1 MIKTVSAVVSSL
13 IETSILAYVALFRP
27 RLPTG
32 WLVSESLLFGDAET
46 SSDWLLTQ
54 GKIATRIASVFPKRK
69 DFVRLRC
76 KLTVDSEN
84 LRFSNE
90 KERMNYR

>member
-46 SSDWLLTQ
+46 SSD
-54 GKIATRIASVFPKRK
+54 
-69 DFVRLRC
+69 
-76 KLTVDSEN
+76 
-84 LRFSNE
+84 
-90 KERMNYR
+90 

>member
-32 WLVSESLLFGDAET
+32 WLVSESLFFGDAET

-54 GKIATRIASVFPKRK
+54 GKIGFLHM
-69 DFVRLRC
+69 VRLVSYTR
-76 KLTVDSEN
+76 
-84 LRFSNE
+84 
-90 KERMNYR
+90 